1 MNPNLKF
8 LLLVCLGMVVA
19 LAFTVVLVR
28 DSFRRAKQYDELRRN
43 LGPGEAG
50 GVRNPD
56 ASGER
61 DEAVKDT
68 H

>member
-8 LLLVCLGMVVA
+8 LLLVCLGMVCV

-43 LGPGEAG
+43 LGPVEAG
-50 GVRNPD
+50 GGRTPD

-61 DEAVKDT
+61 DEALKDT
-68 H
+68 Q